1 MIPVLREKHEA
12 LAALCLSYGVRR
24 LEVFGSAATDDRFDP
39 ERSDL
44 DFIVDFE
51 AGQDM
56 GPWLK
61 HYFDF
66 KAALEGPFRRRVDLI
81 IGSALKN
88 SFLIREISSMRTTL
102 YAA

>member
-24 LEVFGSAATDDRFDP
+24 LEVFGSAATNDRFDP

-44 DFIVDFE
+44 DFIVDF
-51 AGQDM
+51 APGQDM

-66 KAALEGPFRRRVDLI
+66 KAALEGLFQRRVDLVM
-81 IGSALKN
+81 GSALKN
-88 SFLIREISSMRTTL
+88 PLLLREVSRTRATL